1 MRGGRK
7 VIIIEKPYVSEF
19 LIDTIVQNDW
29 PVLDNQ
35 AVEDAE
41 IEEGAFSIIS
51 SDAAVKYYS
60 TQEFPMIY
68 ANSENAITWVLKN
81 LPDSNLAS
89 YIKLF
94 KDKILFREML
104 QELYPDFY
112 FISANLDELK
122 KLQPAEIKF
131 PVVVKPAVGFLSFGV
146 HTVKDA
152 KEWKDVIGKIEK
164 EMRQAAM
171 MYPQHVVSASKFII
185 EELIEG
191 EEYAVDA
198 YFDRDGEPVI
208 LNIFQHPFFNS
219 QDVKDRIYLMSA
231 GIMIKYMAKFGQL
244 LREIGQMKNVRNF
257 PLHIEVRVKED
268 GTIVPI
274 EVNPMRFAGWCTT
287 DVAKYAWGINPY
299 EYFYRQQMPD
309 WNNILTNAGKE
320 VFYFSMAEVPFGLDR
335 KKIQGFEYER
345 FLSNYS
351 NVLEVRRINPDEN
364 PLFAIIFGSTTN
376 KEEVVKI
383 LSLKTED
390 YVIG

>member
-104 QELYPDFY
+104 KELYPNFY

-171 MYPQHVVSASKFII
+171 MYPQHFVSASKFII

-257 PLHIEVRVKED
+257 PLHIEMRVKED

>member
-104 QELYPDFY
+104 KELYPNFY

-257 PLHIEVRVKED
+257 PLHIEMRVKED

-274 EVNPMRFAGWCTT
+274 EVNPMRFGGWCTT